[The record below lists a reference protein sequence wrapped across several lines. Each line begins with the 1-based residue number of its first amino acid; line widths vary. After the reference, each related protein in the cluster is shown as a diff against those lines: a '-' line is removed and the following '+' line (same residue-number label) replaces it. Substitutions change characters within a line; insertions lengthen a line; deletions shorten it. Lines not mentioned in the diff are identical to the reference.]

1 MNDTQRPTEL
11 IDSFIVLHFFVL
23 KSLKEFLF
31 FAIRAAL
38 KIALFSDFKHFYNKV
53 RFYLTI
59 YATILF
65 SSIISFGLNFSKLC
79 VDLILSSVFGFVG
92 NSLSIILRR
101 SSKDI

>member
-1 MNDTQRPTEL
+1 L
-11 IDSFIVLHFFVL
+11 AKLS
-23 KSLKEFLF
+23 
-31 FAIRAAL
+31 RAAL

-79 VDLILSSVFGFVG
+79 VDLILSSGSGFVG